1 MPAKQVVHN
10 NQVCIDQTIYLNHNE
25 LFIKDGAAGNAS
37 TDDDDGQAGFEDF
50 AAATSYTNGA
60 NSGAM

>member
-1 MPAKQVVHN
+1 M
-10 NQVCIDQTIYLNHNE
+10 NHNQ
-25 LFIKDGAAGNAS
+25 FFTKDGAAGTAS

-50 AAATSYTNGA
+50 AAATTYTNGA